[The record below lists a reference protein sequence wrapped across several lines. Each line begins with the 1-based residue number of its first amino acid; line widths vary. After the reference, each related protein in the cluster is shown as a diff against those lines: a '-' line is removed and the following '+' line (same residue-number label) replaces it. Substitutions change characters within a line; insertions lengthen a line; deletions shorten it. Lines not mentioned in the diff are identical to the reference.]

1 MHTDKVS
8 TLVVVSR
15 LLVSIHS
22 PSQFM
27 YVEGIRSIAKS
38 KKLLR
43 KGQGVESGDVN
54 SHSAR
59 RYEIVDPTFT

>member
-1 MHTDKVS
+1 
-8 TLVVVSR
+8 
-15 LLVSIHS
+15 
-22 PSQFM
+22 M